1 MIKTQRFDAVTL
13 AACVLVFAMSS
24 RPIQAWDASFAAVA
38 EVIQTRCMS
47 CHDSETR
54 EGEIDL
60 TPLLQKNNSSYGKYT
75 NLWIKLENK
84 VTRGEMPPPDEDP
97 LKPSEKESIKN
108 WFQKSF
114 VLRKGKPH
122 IGRTP
127 LRRLTRY
134 EFENTL
140 EDVLSIKLKIPYRD
154 VITDRIDLSRIQSTV
169 PSDIPGPSGF
179 DNDAQRMQSLKP
191 PLKEIADAVHYALA
205 KFNSDAAAIQA
216 VLGRADL
223 PTNASEDEVK
233 QFISQLLLRA
243 YRGNQQR
250 VQDSVN
256 VFYDLYHK
264 HLRDSKDSSESL
276 RHVFEMILVSP
287 DFLYRFE
294 ESKDLDRPYPVTGLE
309 LATRLSYFLWS
320 TAPDSELLRLAQ
332 NGSLPQDDVLKS
344 QVARMLNSPKRIAL
358 SENFAGQWLGFDDL
372 LSNREYLSSE
382 RWNRETYDEVLF
394 FVDELI
400 KSDRSFLE
408 LIQSDWIYKKS
419 SARGYQKIDPES
431 VQNLYANIFASR
443 QSSNQDERTKYRGRF
458 VRISHAA
465 TTTQFLTMSEVQ
477 VFSNDINI
485 APNGKATQS
494 SNYTNS
500 PASKAIDGNHN
511 GSFATCSCTTE
522 QLGSWWELDLGKPA
536 DIDSIAVWN
545 RTDCC
550 PERLDNISIEILDEQ
565 RQVIV
570 TRTLKTSAVRNSLPE
585 GAVQPNTEPR
595 YDPPVLVK
603 TRDDREGGII
613 TSPAIMRLT
622 ASKDR
627 TSPIRRGAWVLST
640 IIGKDLEPPPDVP
653 SLKEARESLQVKENP
668 SVAEVIKQHISKSEC
683 IICHRAID
691 PLGLGLENFAPTG
704 EWRTLYPDQM
714 PVQSAGVMPNGKTFK
729 TPKEMKLLLLE
740 MYQDD
745 IANNFVGQMFAYALG
760 RKSEPFDRGS
770 LQQILRAVQE
780 DGYKI
785 NTVIEQIVLSR
796 QFRYRQDR

>member
-1 MIKTQRFDAVTL
+1 MIKTQRFHAVTR
-13 AACVLVFAMSS
+13 AACVLVFAVSS
-24 RPIQAWDASFAAVA
+24 RPTQAWDASFADVA

-54 EGEIDL
+54 AGEIDL

-75 NLWIKLENK
+75 KLWIKLENK
-84 VTRGEMPPPDEDP
+84 VARGEMPPPEEDP
-97 LKPSEKESIKN
+97 LKPSEIESIKN

-154 VITDRIDLSRIQSTV
+154 AITDRIDISQIESIV
-169 PSDIPGPSGF
+169 PSDIPGESGF
-179 DNDAQRMQSLKP
+179 DNDALHMEQLKP
-191 PLKEIADAVHYALA
+191 PLNDLANAVHYALA
-205 KFNSDAAAIQA
+205 EFSKDLIARKS
-216 VLGRADL
+216 VLGRADI
-223 PTNASEDEVK
+223 PPDAAAAEIQQV
-233 QFISQLLLRA
+233 ISKFLMRA
-243 YRGNQQR
+243 YRGSREQLDEYTDVYYNLYQKH
-250 VQDSVN
+250 VQI
-256 VFYDLYHK
+256 
-264 HLRDSKDSSESL
+264 SKDNNASL
-276 RHVFEMILVSP
+276 RYALEMILISP
-287 DFLYRFE
+287 EFLYRFE
-294 ESKDLDRPYPVTGLE
+294 ESKNLDAPYPVTGLE

-320 TAPDSELLRLAQ
+320 TTPDAELLQLGRD
-332 NGSLPQDDVLKS
+332 GSLLQDEVLKS

-358 SENFAGQWLGFDDL
+358 SENFAGQWLGFGDL

-408 LIQSDWIYKKS
+408 LIQSDWIYKRS

-443 QSSNQDERTKYRGRF
+443 ESSTQDK
-458 VRISHAA
+458 RI
-465 TTTQFLTMSEVQ
+465 
-477 VFSNDINI
+477 
-485 APNGKATQS
+485 
-494 SNYTNS
+494 
-500 PASKAIDGNHN
+500 
-511 GSFATCSCTTE
+511 
-522 QLGSWWELDLGKPA
+522 
-536 DIDSIAVWN
+536 
-545 RTDCC
+545 
-550 PERLDNISIEILDEQ
+550 
-565 RQVIV
+565 
-570 TRTLKTSAVRNSLPE
+570 
-585 GAVQPNTEPR
+585 R

-603 TRDDREGGII
+603 TQDDREGGII

-627 TSPIRRGAWVLST
+627 TSPIRRGVWVLST

-653 SLKEARESLQVKENP
+653 SIEEAREALQVKENP
-668 SVAEVIKQHISKSEC
+668 SVAELIKQHISKSEC
-683 IICHRAID
+683 IICHRSID

-704 EWRTLYPDQM
+704 EWRTLYPDQT

-729 TPKEMKLLLLE
+729 TPREMKLLLLE

-745 IANNFVGQMFAYALG
+745 IANNFVEQMFAYALG
-760 RKSEPFDRGS
+760 RKSEPFDRLA
-770 LQQILRAVQE
+770 LQRILGEVKQ

-785 NTVIEQIVLSR
+785 NTVIEQIVLSK
-796 QFRYRQDR
+796 QFRYRQDQ

>member
-1 MIKTQRFDAVTL
+1 VIKTQRFHAVTR
-13 AACVLVFAMSS
+13 AACVLVFAVSS
-24 RPIQAWDASFAAVA
+24 RPTQAWDASFADVA

-54 EGEIDL
+54 AGEIDL

-75 NLWIKLENK
+75 KLWIKLENK
-84 VTRGEMPPPDEDP
+84 VVRGEMPPPDEDP
-97 LKPSEKESIKN
+97 LKPSEIESIKN

-154 VITDRIDLSRIQSTV
+154 AITDRIDISQIESIV
-169 PSDIPGPSGF
+169 PSDIPGESGF
-179 DNDAQRMQSLKP
+179 DNDALHMEQLKP
-191 PLKEIADAVHYALA
+191 PLNDLANAVHYALA
-205 KFNSDAAAIQA
+205 EFSKDLIARKS
-216 VLGRADL
+216 VLGRADI
-223 PTNASEDEVK
+223 PPDAAAAEIQQV
-233 QFISQLLLRA
+233 ISKFLMRA
-243 YRGNQQR
+243 YRGSREQLDEYTDVYYNLYQKH
-250 VQDSVN
+250 VQI
-256 VFYDLYHK
+256 
-264 HLRDSKDSSESL
+264 SKDNNASL
-276 RHVFEMILVSP
+276 RYALEMILISP
-287 DFLYRFE
+287 EFLYRFE
-294 ESKDLDRPYPVTGLE
+294 ESKNLDAPYPVTGLE

-320 TAPDSELLRLAQ
+320 TTPDAELLQLGRD
-332 NGSLPQDDVLKS
+332 GSLLQDEVLKS

-358 SENFAGQWLGFDDL
+358 SENFAGQWLGFGDL

-408 LIQSDWIYKKS
+408 LIQSDWIYKRS

-443 QSSNQDERTKYRGRF
+443 ESSTQDK
-458 VRISHAA
+458 RI
-465 TTTQFLTMSEVQ
+465 
-477 VFSNDINI
+477 
-485 APNGKATQS
+485 
-494 SNYTNS
+494 
-500 PASKAIDGNHN
+500 
-511 GSFATCSCTTE
+511 
-522 QLGSWWELDLGKPA
+522 
-536 DIDSIAVWN
+536 
-545 RTDCC
+545 
-550 PERLDNISIEILDEQ
+550 
-565 RQVIV
+565 
-570 TRTLKTSAVRNSLPE
+570 
-585 GAVQPNTEPR
+585 R

-603 TRDDREGGII
+603 TQDDREGGII
-613 TSPAIMRLT
+613 TSSAIMRLT

-627 TSPIRRGAWVLST
+627 TSPIRRGVWVLST

-653 SLKEARESLQVKENP
+653 SIEEAREALQVKENP
-668 SVAEVIKQHISKSEC
+668 SVAELIKQHISKSEC
-683 IICHRAID
+683 IICHRSID

-704 EWRTLYPDQM
+704 EWRTLYPDQT

-729 TPKEMKLLLLE
+729 TPREMKLLLLE

-745 IANNFVGQMFAYALG
+745 IANNFVEQMFAYALG
-760 RKSEPFDRGS
+760 RKSEPFDR
-770 LQQILRAVQE
+770 LAIQRILGEVKQ

-785 NTVIEQIVLSR
+785 NTVIEQIVLSK
-796 QFRYRQDR
+796 QFRYRQDQ

>member
-1 MIKTQRFDAVTL
+1 MIKTQRFHAVTR
-13 AACVLVFAMSS
+13 AACVLVFAVSS
-24 RPIQAWDASFAAVA
+24 RPTQAWDASFADVA

-54 EGEIDL
+54 AGEIDL

-75 NLWIKLENK
+75 KLWIKLENK
-84 VTRGEMPPPDEDP
+84 VARGEMPPPEEDP
-97 LKPSEKESIKN
+97 LKPSEIESIKN

-154 VITDRIDLSRIQSTV
+154 AITDRIDISQIESIV
-169 PSDIPGPSGF
+169 PSDIPGESGF
-179 DNDAQRMQSLKP
+179 DNDALHMEQLKP
-191 PLKEIADAVHYALA
+191 PLNDLANAVHYALA
-205 KFNSDAAAIQA
+205 EFSKDLIARKS
-216 VLGRADL
+216 VLGRADI
-223 PTNASEDEVK
+223 PPDAAAAEIQQV
-233 QFISQLLLRA
+233 ISKFLMRA
-243 YRGNQQR
+243 YRGSREQLDEYTDVYYNLYQKH
-250 VQDSVN
+250 VQI
-256 VFYDLYHK
+256 
-264 HLRDSKDSSESL
+264 SKDNNASL
-276 RHVFEMILVSP
+276 RYALEMILISP
-287 DFLYRFE
+287 EFLYRFE
-294 ESKDLDRPYPVTGLE
+294 ESKNLDAPYPVTGLE

-320 TAPDSELLRLAQ
+320 TTPDAELLQLGRD
-332 NGSLPQDDVLKS
+332 GSLLQDEVLKS

-358 SENFAGQWLGFDDL
+358 SENFAGQWLGFGDL

-408 LIQSDWIYKKS
+408 LIQSDWIYKRS

-443 QSSNQDERTKYRGRF
+443 ESSTQDK
-458 VRISHAA
+458 RI
-465 TTTQFLTMSEVQ
+465 
-477 VFSNDINI
+477 
-485 APNGKATQS
+485 
-494 SNYTNS
+494 
-500 PASKAIDGNHN
+500 
-511 GSFATCSCTTE
+511 
-522 QLGSWWELDLGKPA
+522 
-536 DIDSIAVWN
+536 
-545 RTDCC
+545 
-550 PERLDNISIEILDEQ
+550 
-565 RQVIV
+565 
-570 TRTLKTSAVRNSLPE
+570 
-585 GAVQPNTEPR
+585 R

-603 TRDDREGGII
+603 TQDDREGGII

-627 TSPIRRGAWVLST
+627 TSPIRRGVWVLST

-653 SLKEARESLQVKENP
+653 SIEEAREALQVKENP
-668 SVAEVIKQHISKSEC
+668 SVAELIKQHISKSEC
-683 IICHRAID
+683 IICHRSID

-704 EWRTLYPDQM
+704 EWRTLYPDQT

-729 TPKEMKLLLLE
+729 TPREMKLLLLE

-745 IANNFVGQMFAYALG
+745 IANNFVEQMFAYALG
-760 RKSEPFDRGS
+760 RKSEPFDR
-770 LQQILRAVQE
+770 LAIQRILGEVKQ

-785 NTVIEQIVLSR
+785 NTVIEQIVLSK
-796 QFRYRQDR
+796 QFRYRQDQ

>member
-1 MIKTQRFDAVTL
+1 VIKTQRFHAVTR
-13 AACVLVFAMSS
+13 AACVLVFAVSS
-24 RPIQAWDASFAAVA
+24 RPTQAWDASFADVA

-54 EGEIDL
+54 AGEIDL

-75 NLWIKLENK
+75 KLWIKLENK
-84 VTRGEMPPPDEDP
+84 VVRGEMPPPDEDP
-97 LKPSEKESIKN
+97 LKPSEIESIKN

-154 VITDRIDLSRIQSTV
+154 AITDRIDISQIESIV
-169 PSDIPGPSGF
+169 PSDIPGESGF
-179 DNDAQRMQSLKP
+179 DNDALHMEQLKP
-191 PLKEIADAVHYALA
+191 PLNDLANAVHYALA
-205 KFNSDAAAIQA
+205 EFSKDLIARKS
-216 VLGRADL
+216 VLGRADI
-223 PTNASEDEVK
+223 PPDAAAAEIQQV
-233 QFISQLLLRA
+233 ISKFLMRA
-243 YRGNQQR
+243 YRGSREQLDEYTDVYYNLYQKH
-250 VQDSVN
+250 VQI
-256 VFYDLYHK
+256 
-264 HLRDSKDSSESL
+264 SKDNNASL
-276 RHVFEMILVSP
+276 RYALEMILISP
-287 DFLYRFE
+287 EFLYRFE
-294 ESKDLDRPYPVTGLE
+294 ESKNLDAPYPVTGLE

-320 TAPDSELLRLAQ
+320 TTPDAELLQLGRD
-332 NGSLPQDDVLKS
+332 GSLLQDEVLKS

-358 SENFAGQWLGFDDL
+358 SENFAGQWLGFGDL

-408 LIQSDWIYKKS
+408 LIQSDWIYKRS

-443 QSSNQDERTKYRGRF
+443 ESSTQDK
-458 VRISHAA
+458 RI
-465 TTTQFLTMSEVQ
+465 
-477 VFSNDINI
+477 
-485 APNGKATQS
+485 
-494 SNYTNS
+494 
-500 PASKAIDGNHN
+500 
-511 GSFATCSCTTE
+511 
-522 QLGSWWELDLGKPA
+522 
-536 DIDSIAVWN
+536 
-545 RTDCC
+545 
-550 PERLDNISIEILDEQ
+550 
-565 RQVIV
+565 
-570 TRTLKTSAVRNSLPE
+570 
-585 GAVQPNTEPR
+585 R

-603 TRDDREGGII
+603 TQDDREGGII

-627 TSPIRRGAWVLST
+627 TSPIRRGVWVLST

-653 SLKEARESLQVKENP
+653 SIEEAREALQVKENP
-668 SVAEVIKQHISKSEC
+668 SVAELIKQHISKSEC
-683 IICHRAID
+683 IICHRSID

-704 EWRTLYPDQM
+704 EWRTLYPDQT

-729 TPKEMKLLLLE
+729 TPREMKLLLLE

-745 IANNFVGQMFAYALG
+745 IANNFVEQMFAYALG
-760 RKSEPFDRGS
+760 RKSEPFDR
-770 LQQILRAVQE
+770 LAIQRILGEVKQ

-785 NTVIEQIVLSR
+785 NTVIEQIVLSK
-796 QFRYRQDR
+796 QFRYRQDQ

>member
-38 EVIQTRCMS
+38 EVIHTRCMS

-84 VTRGEMPPPDEDP
+84 VTRGEMPPPGEDP

-114 VLRKGKPH
+114 VLRKGKAH

-154 VITDRIDLSRIQSTV
+154 AITDRIDVSQIESIV
-169 PSDIPGPSGF
+169 PADIPGESGF
-179 DNDAQRMQSLKP
+179 DNDALYMEQLKP
-191 PLKEIADAVHYALA
+191 PLNDLANAVHYALSEFSKDSIA
-205 KFNSDAAAIQA
+205 RKA
-216 VLGRADL
+216 VLGRADI
-223 PTNASEDEVK
+223 PADASAVEI
-233 QFISQLLLRA
+233 QQIISKFLLRA
-243 YRGNQQR
+243 YRGKREQLQEYTKVYYN
-250 VQDSVN
+250 
-256 VFYDLYHK
+256 LYQK
-264 HLRDSKDSSESL
+264 HVEISKDCNVSL

-287 DFLYRFE
+287 EFLYRFE
-294 ESKDLDRPYPVTGLE
+294 ESKNLDTPYPVAGLE

-320 TAPDSELLRLAQ
+320 TAPDEELLRLGRD
-332 NGSLPQDDVLKS
+332 GSLLQDEVLRS
-344 QVARMLNSPKRIAL
+344 QVARMLNSRKRLAI

-400 KSDRSFLE
+400 KSDKSFLE
-408 LIQSDWIYKKS
+408 LIHSDWIYKRS
-419 SARGYQKIDPES
+419 SALSSSRHGYQVIDPET
-431 VQNLYANIFASR
+431 VQNLYADIFSSR
-443 QSSNQDERTKYRGRF
+443 QS
-458 VRISHAA
+458 
-465 TTTQFLTMSEVQ
+465 TTQ
-477 VFSNDINI
+477 N
-485 APNGKATQS
+485 
-494 SNYTNS
+494 
-500 PASKAIDGNHN
+500 
-511 GSFATCSCTTE
+511 
-522 QLGSWWELDLGKPA
+522 
-536 DIDSIAVWN
+536 
-545 RTDCC
+545 
-550 PERLDNISIEILDEQ
+550 ER
-565 RQVIV
+565 
-570 TRTLKTSAVRNSLPE
+570 A
-585 GAVQPNTEPR
+585 R

-603 TRDDREGGII
+603 TQNDREGGII

-627 TSPIRRGAWVLST
+627 TSPIRRGVWVLST
-640 IIGKDLEPPPDVP
+640 IIGQDLEPPPNVP
-653 SLKEARESLQVKENP
+653 SLEEARALQVKENP
-668 SVAEVIKQHISKSEC
+668 SVAELIKQHVSKSEC
-683 IICHRAID
+683 IICHKSID

-704 EWRTLYPDQM
+704 EWRTHYPDQT

-729 TPKEMKLLLLE
+729 TPREMKLLLLE
-740 MYQDD
+740 IYQDD
-745 IANNFVGQMFAYALG
+745 IASNFVEQMFAYALG
-760 RKSEPFDRGS
+760 RKSEPFDRVS

-785 NTVIEQIVLSR
+785 NTVIEQIVLSK

>member
-1 MIKTQRFDAVTL
+1 MIKTQRFHAVTR
-13 AACVLVFAMSS
+13 AACVLVFAVSS
-24 RPIQAWDASFAAVA
+24 RPTQAWDASFAAA
-38 EVIQTRCMS
+38 AKVIQTRCMS

-54 EGEIDL
+54 AGEIDL

-75 NLWIKLENK
+75 KLWIKLENK
-84 VTRGEMPPPDEDP
+84 VARGEMPPPEEDP
-97 LKPSEKESIKN
+97 LKPSEIESIKN

-154 VITDRIDLSRIQSTV
+154 AITDRIDISQIESIV
-169 PSDIPGPSGF
+169 PSDIPGESGF
-179 DNDAQRMQSLKP
+179 DNDALHMEQLKP
-191 PLKEIADAVHYALA
+191 PLNDLANAVHYALA
-205 KFNSDAAAIQA
+205 EFSKDLIARKS
-216 VLGRADL
+216 VLGRADI
-223 PTNASEDEVK
+223 PPDAAAAEIQQV
-233 QFISQLLLRA
+233 ISKFLMRA
-243 YRGNQQR
+243 YRGSREQLDEYTDVYYNLYQKH
-250 VQDSVN
+250 VQI
-256 VFYDLYHK
+256 
-264 HLRDSKDSSESL
+264 SKDNNASL
-276 RHVFEMILVSP
+276 RYALEMILISP
-287 DFLYRFE
+287 EFLYRFE
-294 ESKDLDRPYPVTGLE
+294 ESKNLDAPYPVTGLE

-320 TAPDSELLRLAQ
+320 TTPDAELLQLGRD
-332 NGSLPQDDVLKS
+332 GSLLQDEVLKS
-344 QVARMLNSPKRIAL
+344 QVARMLNSPKRLAL

-408 LIQSDWIYKKS
+408 LIQSDWIYKRS

-443 QSSNQDERTKYRGRF
+443 ESSTQDK
-458 VRISHAA
+458 RI
-465 TTTQFLTMSEVQ
+465 
-477 VFSNDINI
+477 
-485 APNGKATQS
+485 
-494 SNYTNS
+494 
-500 PASKAIDGNHN
+500 
-511 GSFATCSCTTE
+511 
-522 QLGSWWELDLGKPA
+522 
-536 DIDSIAVWN
+536 
-545 RTDCC
+545 
-550 PERLDNISIEILDEQ
+550 
-565 RQVIV
+565 
-570 TRTLKTSAVRNSLPE
+570 
-585 GAVQPNTEPR
+585 R

-603 TRDDREGGII
+603 TQDDREGGII

-627 TSPIRRGAWVLST
+627 TSPIRRGVWVLST

-653 SLKEARESLQVKENP
+653 SIEEAREALQVKENP
-668 SVAEVIKQHISKSEC
+668 SVAELIKQHISKSEC
-683 IICHRAID
+683 IICHRSID

-704 EWRTLYPDQM
+704 EWRTLYPDQT

-729 TPKEMKLLLLE
+729 TPREMKLLLLE

-745 IANNFVGQMFAYALG
+745 IANNFVEQMFAYALG
-760 RKSEPFDRGS
+760 RKSEPFDR
-770 LQQILRAVQE
+770 LAIQRILGEVKQ

-785 NTVIEQIVLSR
+785 NTVIEQIVLSK
-796 QFRYRQDR
+796 QFRYRQDQ

>member
-1 MIKTQRFDAVTL
+1 
-13 AACVLVFAMSS
+13 MSS
-24 RPIQAWDASFAAVA
+24 RPTQAWDASFADVA

-54 EGEIDL
+54 AGEIDL

-75 NLWIKLENK
+75 KLWIKLENK
-84 VTRGEMPPPDEDP
+84 VVRGEMPPPDEDP
-97 LKPSEKESIKN
+97 LKPSEIESIKN

-154 VITDRIDLSRIQSTV
+154 AITDRIDISQIESIV
-169 PSDIPGPSGF
+169 PSDIPGESGF
-179 DNDAQRMQSLKP
+179 DNDALHMEQLKP
-191 PLKEIADAVHYALA
+191 PLNDLANAVHYALA
-205 KFNSDAAAIQA
+205 EFSKDLIARKS
-216 VLGRADL
+216 VLGRADI
-223 PTNASEDEVK
+223 PPDAAAAEIQQV
-233 QFISQLLLRA
+233 ISKFLMRA
-243 YRGNQQR
+243 YRGSREQLDEYTDVYYNLYQKH
-250 VQDSVN
+250 VQI
-256 VFYDLYHK
+256 
-264 HLRDSKDSSESL
+264 SKDNNASL
-276 RHVFEMILVSP
+276 RYALEMILISP
-287 DFLYRFE
+287 EFLYRFE
-294 ESKDLDRPYPVTGLE
+294 ESKNLDAPYPVTGLE

-320 TAPDSELLRLAQ
+320 TTPDAELLQLGRD
-332 NGSLPQDDVLKS
+332 GSLLQDEVLKS

-358 SENFAGQWLGFDDL
+358 SENFAGQWLGFGDL

-408 LIQSDWIYKKS
+408 LIQSDWIYKRS

-443 QSSNQDERTKYRGRF
+443 ESSTQDK
-458 VRISHAA
+458 RI
-465 TTTQFLTMSEVQ
+465 
-477 VFSNDINI
+477 
-485 APNGKATQS
+485 
-494 SNYTNS
+494 
-500 PASKAIDGNHN
+500 
-511 GSFATCSCTTE
+511 
-522 QLGSWWELDLGKPA
+522 
-536 DIDSIAVWN
+536 
-545 RTDCC
+545 
-550 PERLDNISIEILDEQ
+550 
-565 RQVIV
+565 
-570 TRTLKTSAVRNSLPE
+570 
-585 GAVQPNTEPR
+585 R

-603 TRDDREGGII
+603 TQDDREGGII

-627 TSPIRRGAWVLST
+627 TSPIRRGVWVLST

-653 SLKEARESLQVKENP
+653 SIEEAREALQVKETP
-668 SVAEVIKQHISKSEC
+668 SVAELIKQHISKSEC
-683 IICHRAID
+683 IICHRSID

-704 EWRTLYPDQM
+704 EWRTLYPDQT

-729 TPKEMKLLLLE
+729 TPREMKLLLLE

-745 IANNFVGQMFAYALG
+745 IANNFVEQMFAYALG
-760 RKSEPFDRGS
+760 RKSEPFDR
-770 LQQILRAVQE
+770 LAIQRILGEVKQ

-785 NTVIEQIVLSR
+785 NTVIEQIVLSK
-796 QFRYRQDR
+796 QFRYRQDQ

>member
-1 MIKTQRFDAVTL
+1 VIKTQRFHAVTR
-13 AACVLVFAMSS
+13 AACVLVFAVSS
-24 RPIQAWDASFAAVA
+24 RPTQAWDASFADVA

-54 EGEIDL
+54 AGEIDL

-75 NLWIKLENK
+75 KLWIKLENK
-84 VTRGEMPPPDEDP
+84 VARGEMPPPEEDP
-97 LKPSEKESIKN
+97 LKPSEIESIKN

-154 VITDRIDLSRIQSTV
+154 AITDRIDISQIESIV
-169 PSDIPGPSGF
+169 PSDIPGESGF
-179 DNDAQRMQSLKP
+179 DNDALHMEQLKP
-191 PLKEIADAVHYALA
+191 PLNDLANAVHYALA
-205 KFNSDAAAIQA
+205 EFSKDLIARKS
-216 VLGRADL
+216 VLGRADI
-223 PTNASEDEVK
+223 PPDAAAAEIQQV
-233 QFISQLLLRA
+233 ISKFLMRA
-243 YRGNQQR
+243 YRGSREQLDEYTDVYYNLYQKH
-250 VQDSVN
+250 VQI
-256 VFYDLYHK
+256 
-264 HLRDSKDSSESL
+264 SKDNNASL
-276 RHVFEMILVSP
+276 RYALEMILISP
-287 DFLYRFE
+287 EFLYRFE
-294 ESKDLDRPYPVTGLE
+294 ESKNLDAPYPVTGLE

-320 TAPDSELLRLAQ
+320 TTPDAELLQLGRD
-332 NGSLPQDDVLKS
+332 GSLLQDEVLKS

-358 SENFAGQWLGFDDL
+358 SENFAGQWLGFGDL

-408 LIQSDWIYKKS
+408 LIQSDWIYKRS

-443 QSSNQDERTKYRGRF
+443 ESSTQDK
-458 VRISHAA
+458 RI
-465 TTTQFLTMSEVQ
+465 
-477 VFSNDINI
+477 
-485 APNGKATQS
+485 
-494 SNYTNS
+494 
-500 PASKAIDGNHN
+500 
-511 GSFATCSCTTE
+511 
-522 QLGSWWELDLGKPA
+522 
-536 DIDSIAVWN
+536 
-545 RTDCC
+545 
-550 PERLDNISIEILDEQ
+550 
-565 RQVIV
+565 
-570 TRTLKTSAVRNSLPE
+570 
-585 GAVQPNTEPR
+585 R

-603 TRDDREGGII
+603 TQDDREGGII

-627 TSPIRRGAWVLST
+627 TSPIRRGVWVLST

-653 SLKEARESLQVKENP
+653 SIEEAREALQVKENP
-668 SVAEVIKQHISKSEC
+668 SVAELIKQHISKSEC
-683 IICHRAID
+683 IICHRSID

-704 EWRTLYPDQM
+704 EWRTLYPDQT

-729 TPKEMKLLLLE
+729 TPREMKLLLLE

-745 IANNFVGQMFAYALG
+745 IANNFVEQMFAYALG
-760 RKSEPFDRGS
+760 RKSEPFDR
-770 LQQILRAVQE
+770 LAIQRILGEVKQ

-785 NTVIEQIVLSR
+785 NTVIEQIVLSK
-796 QFRYRQDR
+796 QFRYRQDQ

>member
-38 EVIQTRCMS
+38 EVIHTRCMS

-84 VTRGEMPPPDEDP
+84 VTRGEMPPPGEDP

-114 VLRKGKPH
+114 VLRKGKAH

-154 VITDRIDLSRIQSTV
+154 AITDRIDVSQIESIV
-169 PSDIPGPSGF
+169 PADIPGESGF
-179 DNDAQRMQSLKP
+179 DNDALYMEQLKP
-191 PLKEIADAVHYALA
+191 PLNDLANAVHYALSEFSKDSIA
-205 KFNSDAAAIQA
+205 RKA
-216 VLGRADL
+216 VLGRADI
-223 PTNASEDEVK
+223 PADASAVEI
-233 QFISQLLLRA
+233 QQIISKFLLRA
-243 YRGNQQR
+243 YRGKREQLQEYTKVYYN
-250 VQDSVN
+250 
-256 VFYDLYHK
+256 LYQK
-264 HLRDSKDSSESL
+264 HVEISKDCNVSL

-287 DFLYRFE
+287 EFLYRFE
-294 ESKDLDRPYPVTGLE
+294 ESKNLDTPYPVAGLE

-320 TAPDSELLRLAQ
+320 TAPDEELLRLGRD
-332 NGSLPQDDVLKS
+332 GSLLQDEVLRS
-344 QVARMLNSPKRIAL
+344 QVARMLNSRKRLAI

-400 KSDRSFLE
+400 KSDKSFLE
-408 LIQSDWIYKKS
+408 LIHSDWIYKRS
-419 SARGYQKIDPES
+419 SALSSDRHGYQVVDPETG
-431 VQNLYANIFASR
+431 QTLYADIFSSR
-443 QSSNQDERTKYRGRF
+443 QS
-458 VRISHAA
+458 
-465 TTTQFLTMSEVQ
+465 TTQ
-477 VFSNDINI
+477 N
-485 APNGKATQS
+485 
-494 SNYTNS
+494 
-500 PASKAIDGNHN
+500 
-511 GSFATCSCTTE
+511 
-522 QLGSWWELDLGKPA
+522 
-536 DIDSIAVWN
+536 
-545 RTDCC
+545 
-550 PERLDNISIEILDEQ
+550 ER
-565 RQVIV
+565 
-570 TRTLKTSAVRNSLPE
+570 A
-585 GAVQPNTEPR
+585 R

-603 TRDDREGGII
+603 TQNDREGGII

-627 TSPIRRGAWVLST
+627 TSPIRRGVWVLST
-640 IIGKDLEPPPDVP
+640 IIGQDLEPPPNVP
-653 SLKEARESLQVKENP
+653 SLEEARALQVKENP
-668 SVAEVIKQHISKSEC
+668 SVAELIKQHVSKSEC
-683 IICHRAID
+683 IICHKSID

-704 EWRTLYPDQM
+704 EWRTHYPDQT

-729 TPKEMKLLLLE
+729 TPREMKLLLLE
-740 MYQDD
+740 IYQDD
-745 IANNFVGQMFAYALG
+745 IASNFVEQMFAYALG
-760 RKSEPFDRGS
+760 RKSEPFDRVS

-785 NTVIEQIVLSR
+785 NTVIEQIVLSK

>member
-1 MIKTQRFDAVTL
+1 MIKTQRFHAVTR
-13 AACVLVFAMSS
+13 AACVLVFAVSS
-24 RPIQAWDASFAAVA
+24 RPTQAWDASFADVA

-54 EGEIDL
+54 AGEIDL

-75 NLWIKLENK
+75 KLWIKLENK
-84 VTRGEMPPPDEDP
+84 VVRGEMPPPDEDP
-97 LKPSEKESIKN
+97 LKPSEIESIKN

-154 VITDRIDLSRIQSTV
+154 AITDRIDISQIESIV
-169 PSDIPGPSGF
+169 PSDIPGESGF
-179 DNDAQRMQSLKP
+179 DNDALHMEQLKP
-191 PLKEIADAVHYALA
+191 PLNDLANAVHYALA
-205 KFNSDAAAIQA
+205 EFSKDLIARKS
-216 VLGRADL
+216 VLGRADI
-223 PTNASEDEVK
+223 PPDAAAAEIQQV
-233 QFISQLLLRA
+233 ISKFLMRA
-243 YRGNQQR
+243 YRGSREQLDEYTDVYYNLYQKH
-250 VQDSVN
+250 VQI
-256 VFYDLYHK
+256 
-264 HLRDSKDSSESL
+264 SKDNNASL
-276 RHVFEMILVSP
+276 RYALEMILISP
-287 DFLYRFE
+287 EFLYRFE
-294 ESKDLDRPYPVTGLE
+294 ESKNLDAPYPVTGLE

-320 TAPDSELLRLAQ
+320 TTPDAELLQLGRD
-332 NGSLPQDDVLKS
+332 GSLLQDEVLKS

-358 SENFAGQWLGFDDL
+358 SENFAGQWLGFGDL

-408 LIQSDWIYKKS
+408 LIQSDWIYKRS

-443 QSSNQDERTKYRGRF
+443 ESSTQDK
-458 VRISHAA
+458 RI
-465 TTTQFLTMSEVQ
+465 
-477 VFSNDINI
+477 
-485 APNGKATQS
+485 
-494 SNYTNS
+494 
-500 PASKAIDGNHN
+500 
-511 GSFATCSCTTE
+511 
-522 QLGSWWELDLGKPA
+522 
-536 DIDSIAVWN
+536 
-545 RTDCC
+545 
-550 PERLDNISIEILDEQ
+550 
-565 RQVIV
+565 
-570 TRTLKTSAVRNSLPE
+570 
-585 GAVQPNTEPR
+585 R

-603 TRDDREGGII
+603 TQDDREGGII

-627 TSPIRRGAWVLST
+627 TSPIRRGVWVLST

-653 SLKEARESLQVKENP
+653 SIEEAREALQVKENP
-668 SVAEVIKQHISKSEC
+668 SVAELIKQHISKSEC
-683 IICHRAID
+683 IICHRSID

-704 EWRTLYPDQM
+704 EWRTLYPDQT

-729 TPKEMKLLLLE
+729 TPREMKLLLLE

-745 IANNFVGQMFAYALG
+745 IANNFVEQMFAYALG
-760 RKSEPFDRGS
+760 RKSEPFDR
-770 LQQILRAVQE
+770 LAIQRILGEVKQ

-785 NTVIEQIVLSR
+785 NTVIEQIVLSK
-796 QFRYRQDR
+796 QFRYRQDQ

>member
-1 MIKTQRFDAVTL
+1 VIKTQRFYAVTL
-13 AACVLVFAMSS
+13 AACVLVFAVSS
-24 RPIQAWDASFAAVA
+24 RPTQAWDASFADVA

-54 EGEIDL
+54 AGEIDL

-75 NLWIKLENK
+75 KLWIKLENK
-84 VTRGEMPPPDEDP
+84 VARGEMPPPEEDP
-97 LKPSEKESIKN
+97 LKPSEIESIKN
-108 WFQKSF
+108 WFQESF
-114 VLRKGKPH
+114 ILRKGKPH

-154 VITDRIDLSRIQSTV
+154 SITDRIDVSQIESIV
-169 PSDIPGPSGF
+169 PSDIPGESGF
-179 DNDAQRMQSLKP
+179 DNDALHMEQLKP
-191 PLKEIADAVHYALA
+191 PLNDLANAVHYALSQFSKDPIA
-205 KFNSDAAAIQA
+205 RKV
-216 VLGRADL
+216 VLGRADI
-223 PTNASEDEVK
+223 PPDAAATEIQQV
-233 QFISQLLLRA
+233 ISKFLMRA
-243 YRGNQQR
+243 YRGSHEQLEESTDVYYNLYQKH
-250 VQDSVN
+250 VQI
-256 VFYDLYHK
+256 
-264 HLRDSKDSSESL
+264 SKDNNASL
-276 RHVFEMILVSP
+276 RYALEMILISP
-287 DFLYRFE
+287 EFLYRFE
-294 ESKDLDRPYPVTGLE
+294 ESKNLDAPYPVTGLE

-320 TAPDSELLRLAQ
+320 TTPDAELLQLGRD
-332 NGSLPQDDVLKS
+332 GSLLQTEVLKS

-408 LIQSDWIYKKS
+408 LIQSDWIYKRS

-431 VQNLYANIFASR
+431 AQNLYANIFASR
-443 QSSNQDERTKYRGRF
+443 ESSTQDER
-458 VRISHAA
+458 I
-465 TTTQFLTMSEVQ
+465 
-477 VFSNDINI
+477 
-485 APNGKATQS
+485 
-494 SNYTNS
+494 
-500 PASKAIDGNHN
+500 
-511 GSFATCSCTTE
+511 
-522 QLGSWWELDLGKPA
+522 
-536 DIDSIAVWN
+536 
-545 RTDCC
+545 
-550 PERLDNISIEILDEQ
+550 
-565 RQVIV
+565 
-570 TRTLKTSAVRNSLPE
+570 
-585 GAVQPNTEPR
+585 R

-603 TRDDREGGII
+603 THDDREGGII

-627 TSPIRRGAWVLST
+627 TSPIRRGVWVLST

-653 SLKEARESLQVKENP
+653 SIEEAREALQVKENP
-668 SVAEVIKQHISKSEC
+668 TVAEVIKQHISKSEC
-683 IICHRAID
+683 IICHRSID

-704 EWRTLYPDQM
+704 EWRTLYPDQT

-729 TPKEMKLLLLE
+729 TPREMKLLLLE

-745 IANNFVGQMFAYALG
+745 IANNFVQQMFAYAVG
-760 RKSEPFDRGS
+760 RKSEPFDRLA
-770 LQQILRAVQE
+770 LQRILGEVKQ

-785 NTVIEQIVLSR
+785 NTVIEQIVLSK

>member
-1 MIKTQRFDAVTL
+1 
-13 AACVLVFAMSS
+13 MSS
-24 RPIQAWDASFAAVA
+24 RPTQAWDASFADVA

-54 EGEIDL
+54 AGEIDL

-75 NLWIKLENK
+75 KLWIKLENK
-84 VTRGEMPPPDEDP
+84 VARGEMPPPEEDP
-97 LKPSEKESIKN
+97 LKPSEIESIKN

-154 VITDRIDLSRIQSTV
+154 AITDRIDVSQIESIV
-169 PSDIPGPSGF
+169 PSDIPGESGF
-179 DNDAQRMQSLKP
+179 DNDALHMEQLKP
-191 PLKEIADAVHYALA
+191 PLNDLANAVHYALA
-205 KFNSDAAAIQA
+205 EFSKDLIARKS
-216 VLGRADL
+216 VLGRADI
-223 PTNASEDEVK
+223 PPDAAAAEIQQV
-233 QFISQLLLRA
+233 ISKFLMRA
-243 YRGNQQR
+243 YRGSREQLDEYTDVYYNLYQKH
-250 VQDSVN
+250 VQI
-256 VFYDLYHK
+256 
-264 HLRDSKDSSESL
+264 SKDNNASL
-276 RHVFEMILVSP
+276 RYALEMILISP
-287 DFLYRFE
+287 EFLYRFE
-294 ESKDLDRPYPVTGLE
+294 ESKNLDAPYPVTGLE

-320 TAPDSELLRLAQ
+320 TTPDAELLQLGRD
-332 NGSLPQDDVLKS
+332 GSLLQDEVLKS

-358 SENFAGQWLGFDDL
+358 SENFAGQWLGFGDL

-408 LIQSDWIYKKS
+408 LIQSDWIYKRS

-443 QSSNQDERTKYRGRF
+443 ESSTQDK
-458 VRISHAA
+458 RI
-465 TTTQFLTMSEVQ
+465 
-477 VFSNDINI
+477 
-485 APNGKATQS
+485 
-494 SNYTNS
+494 
-500 PASKAIDGNHN
+500 
-511 GSFATCSCTTE
+511 
-522 QLGSWWELDLGKPA
+522 
-536 DIDSIAVWN
+536 
-545 RTDCC
+545 
-550 PERLDNISIEILDEQ
+550 
-565 RQVIV
+565 
-570 TRTLKTSAVRNSLPE
+570 
-585 GAVQPNTEPR
+585 R

-603 TRDDREGGII
+603 TQDDREGGII

-627 TSPIRRGAWVLST
+627 TSPIRRGVWVLST

-653 SLKEARESLQVKENP
+653 SIEEAREALQVKENP
-668 SVAEVIKQHISKSEC
+668 SVAELIKQHISKSEC
-683 IICHRAID
+683 IICHRSID

-704 EWRTLYPDQM
+704 EWRTLYPDQT

-729 TPKEMKLLLLE
+729 TPREMKLLLLE

-745 IANNFVGQMFAYALG
+745 IANNFVEQMFAYALG
-760 RKSEPFDRGS
+760 RKSEPFDR
-770 LQQILRAVQE
+770 LAIQRILGEVKQ

-785 NTVIEQIVLSR
+785 NTVIEQIVLSK
-796 QFRYRQDR
+796 QFRYRQDQ

>member
-1 MIKTQRFDAVTL
+1 MIKTQRFHAVTR
-13 AACVLVFAMSS
+13 AACVLVFAVSS
-24 RPIQAWDASFAAVA
+24 RPTQAWDASFADVA

-54 EGEIDL
+54 AGEIDL

-75 NLWIKLENK
+75 KLWIKLENK
-84 VTRGEMPPPDEDP
+84 VARGEMPPPEEDP
-97 LKPSEKESIKN
+97 LKPSEIESIKN

-154 VITDRIDLSRIQSTV
+154 AITDRIDVSQIESIV
-169 PSDIPGPSGF
+169 PSDIPGESGF
-179 DNDAQRMQSLKP
+179 DNDALHMEQLKP
-191 PLKEIADAVHYALA
+191 PLNDLANAVHYALA
-205 KFNSDAAAIQA
+205 EFSKDLIARKS
-216 VLGRADL
+216 VLGRADI
-223 PTNASEDEVK
+223 PPDAAAAEIQQV
-233 QFISQLLLRA
+233 ISKFLMRA
-243 YRGNQQR
+243 YRGSREQLDEYTDVYYNLYQKH
-250 VQDSVN
+250 VQI
-256 VFYDLYHK
+256 
-264 HLRDSKDSSESL
+264 SKDNNASL
-276 RHVFEMILVSP
+276 RYALEMILISP
-287 DFLYRFE
+287 EFLYRFE
-294 ESKDLDRPYPVTGLE
+294 ESKNLDAPYPVTGLE

-320 TAPDSELLRLAQ
+320 TTPDAELLQLGRD
-332 NGSLPQDDVLKS
+332 GSLLQDEVLKS

-358 SENFAGQWLGFDDL
+358 SENFAGQWLGFGDL

-408 LIQSDWIYKKS
+408 LIQSDWIYKRS

-443 QSSNQDERTKYRGRF
+443 ESSTQDK
-458 VRISHAA
+458 RI
-465 TTTQFLTMSEVQ
+465 
-477 VFSNDINI
+477 
-485 APNGKATQS
+485 
-494 SNYTNS
+494 
-500 PASKAIDGNHN
+500 
-511 GSFATCSCTTE
+511 
-522 QLGSWWELDLGKPA
+522 
-536 DIDSIAVWN
+536 
-545 RTDCC
+545 
-550 PERLDNISIEILDEQ
+550 
-565 RQVIV
+565 
-570 TRTLKTSAVRNSLPE
+570 
-585 GAVQPNTEPR
+585 R

-603 TRDDREGGII
+603 TQDDREGGII

-627 TSPIRRGAWVLST
+627 TSPIRRGVWVLST

-653 SLKEARESLQVKENP
+653 SIEEAREALQVKENP
-668 SVAEVIKQHISKSEC
+668 SVAELIKQHISKSEC
-683 IICHRAID
+683 IICHRSID

-704 EWRTLYPDQM
+704 EWRTLYPDQT

-729 TPKEMKLLLLE
+729 TPREMKLLLLE

-745 IANNFVGQMFAYALG
+745 IANNFVEQMFAYALG
-760 RKSEPFDRGS
+760 RKSEPFDR
-770 LQQILRAVQE
+770 LAIQRILGEVKQ

-785 NTVIEQIVLSR
+785 NTVIEQIVLSK
-796 QFRYRQDR
+796 QFRYRQDQ

>member
-1 MIKTQRFDAVTL
+1 MIKTQRFHAVTL
-13 AACVLVFAMSS
+13 AACVLVFAVSS
-24 RPIQAWDASFAAVA
+24 RPTQAWDASFADVA

-54 EGEIDL
+54 AGEIDL

-75 NLWIKLENK
+75 KLWIKLENK
-84 VTRGEMPPPDEDP
+84 VARGEMPPPEEDP
-97 LKPSEKESIKN
+97 LKPSEIESIKN

-154 VITDRIDLSRIQSTV
+154 AITDRIDISQIESIV
-169 PSDIPGPSGF
+169 PSDIPGESGF
-179 DNDAQRMQSLKP
+179 DNDALHMEQLKP
-191 PLKEIADAVHYALA
+191 PLNDLANAVHYALA
-205 KFNSDAAAIQA
+205 EFSKDLIARKS
-216 VLGRADL
+216 VLGRADI
-223 PTNASEDEVK
+223 PPDAAAAEIQQV
-233 QFISQLLLRA
+233 ISKFLMRA
-243 YRGNQQR
+243 YRGSREQLDEYTDVYYNLYQKH
-250 VQDSVN
+250 VQI
-256 VFYDLYHK
+256 
-264 HLRDSKDSSESL
+264 SKDNNASL
-276 RHVFEMILVSP
+276 RYALEMILISP
-287 DFLYRFE
+287 EFLYRFE
-294 ESKDLDRPYPVTGLE
+294 ESKNLDAPYPVTGLE

-320 TAPDSELLRLAQ
+320 TTPDAELLQLGRD
-332 NGSLPQDDVLKS
+332 GSLLQDEVLKS

-358 SENFAGQWLGFDDL
+358 SENFAGQWLGFGDL

-408 LIQSDWIYKKS
+408 LIQSDWIYKRS

-443 QSSNQDERTKYRGRF
+443 ESSTQDK
-458 VRISHAA
+458 RI
-465 TTTQFLTMSEVQ
+465 
-477 VFSNDINI
+477 
-485 APNGKATQS
+485 
-494 SNYTNS
+494 
-500 PASKAIDGNHN
+500 
-511 GSFATCSCTTE
+511 
-522 QLGSWWELDLGKPA
+522 
-536 DIDSIAVWN
+536 
-545 RTDCC
+545 
-550 PERLDNISIEILDEQ
+550 
-565 RQVIV
+565 
-570 TRTLKTSAVRNSLPE
+570 
-585 GAVQPNTEPR
+585 R

-603 TRDDREGGII
+603 TQDDREGGII

-627 TSPIRRGAWVLST
+627 TSPIRRGVWVLST

-653 SLKEARESLQVKENP
+653 SIEEARETLQVKENP
-668 SVAEVIKQHISKSEC
+668 TVAEVIKQHISKSEC
-683 IICHRAID
+683 IICHRSID

-704 EWRTLYPDQM
+704 EWRTLYPDQT

-729 TPKEMKLLLLE
+729 TPREMKLLLLE

-745 IANNFVGQMFAYALG
+745 IANNFVEQMFAYALG
-760 RKSEPFDRGS
+760 RKSEPFDR
-770 LQQILRAVQE
+770 LAIQRILGEVKQ

-785 NTVIEQIVLSR
+785 NTVIEQIVLSK
-796 QFRYRQDR
+796 QFRYRQDQ

>member
-1 MIKTQRFDAVTL
+1 MIKTQRFHAVTR
-13 AACVLVFAMSS
+13 AACVLVFAVSS
-24 RPIQAWDASFAAVA
+24 RPTQAWDASFADVA

-54 EGEIDL
+54 AGEIDL

-75 NLWIKLENK
+75 KLWIKLENK
-84 VTRGEMPPPDEDP
+84 VVRGEMPPPDEDP
-97 LKPSEKESIKN
+97 LKPSEIESIKN

-154 VITDRIDLSRIQSTV
+154 AITDRIDISQIESIV
-169 PSDIPGPSGF
+169 PSDIPGESGF
-179 DNDAQRMQSLKP
+179 DNDALHMEQLKP
-191 PLKEIADAVHYALA
+191 PLNDLANAVHYALA
-205 KFNSDAAAIQA
+205 EFSKDLIARKS
-216 VLGRADL
+216 VLGRADI
-223 PTNASEDEVK
+223 PPDAAAAEIQQV
-233 QFISQLLLRA
+233 ISKFLMRA
-243 YRGNQQR
+243 YRGSREQLDEYTDVYYNLYQKH
-250 VQDSVN
+250 VQI
-256 VFYDLYHK
+256 
-264 HLRDSKDSSESL
+264 SKDNNASL
-276 RHVFEMILVSP
+276 RYALEMILISP
-287 DFLYRFE
+287 EFLYRFE
-294 ESKDLDRPYPVTGLE
+294 ESKNLDAPYPVTGLE

-320 TAPDSELLRLAQ
+320 TTPDAELLQLGRD
-332 NGSLPQDDVLKS
+332 GSLLQDDVLKS

-358 SENFAGQWLGFDDL
+358 SENFAGQWLGFGDL

-408 LIQSDWIYKKS
+408 LIQSDWIYKRS

-443 QSSNQDERTKYRGRF
+443 ESSTQDK
-458 VRISHAA
+458 RI
-465 TTTQFLTMSEVQ
+465 
-477 VFSNDINI
+477 
-485 APNGKATQS
+485 
-494 SNYTNS
+494 
-500 PASKAIDGNHN
+500 
-511 GSFATCSCTTE
+511 
-522 QLGSWWELDLGKPA
+522 
-536 DIDSIAVWN
+536 
-545 RTDCC
+545 
-550 PERLDNISIEILDEQ
+550 
-565 RQVIV
+565 
-570 TRTLKTSAVRNSLPE
+570 
-585 GAVQPNTEPR
+585 R

-603 TRDDREGGII
+603 TQDDREGGII

-627 TSPIRRGAWVLST
+627 TSPIRRGVWVLST

-653 SLKEARESLQVKENP
+653 SIEEAREALQVKENP
-668 SVAEVIKQHISKSEC
+668 SVAELIKQHISKSEC
-683 IICHRAID
+683 IICHRSID

-704 EWRTLYPDQM
+704 EWRTLYPDQT

-729 TPKEMKLLLLE
+729 TPREMKLLLLE

-745 IANNFVGQMFAYALG
+745 IANNFVEQMFAYALG
-760 RKSEPFDRGS
+760 RKSEPFDR
-770 LQQILRAVQE
+770 LAIQRILGEVKQ

-785 NTVIEQIVLSR
+785 NTVIEQIVLSK
-796 QFRYRQDR
+796 QFRYRQDQ

>member
-1 MIKTQRFDAVTL
+1 MIKTQRFHAVTL
-13 AACVLVFAMSS
+13 AACVLVFAVSS
-24 RPIQAWDASFAAVA
+24 RPTQAWDASFADVA

-54 EGEIDL
+54 AGEIDL

-75 NLWIKLENK
+75 KLWIKLENK
-84 VTRGEMPPPDEDP
+84 VARGEMPPPEEDP
-97 LKPSEKESIKN
+97 LKPSEIESIKN

-154 VITDRIDLSRIQSTV
+154 AITDRIDISQIESIV
-169 PSDIPGPSGF
+169 PSDIPGESGF
-179 DNDAQRMQSLKP
+179 DNDALHMEQLKP
-191 PLKEIADAVHYALA
+191 PLNDLANAVHYALA
-205 KFNSDAAAIQA
+205 EFSKDLIARKS
-216 VLGRADL
+216 VLGRADI
-223 PTNASEDEVK
+223 PPDAAAAEIQQV
-233 QFISQLLLRA
+233 ISKFLMRA
-243 YRGNQQR
+243 YRGSREQLDEYTDVYYNLYQKH
-250 VQDSVN
+250 VQI
-256 VFYDLYHK
+256 
-264 HLRDSKDSSESL
+264 SKDNNASL
-276 RHVFEMILVSP
+276 RYALEMILISP
-287 DFLYRFE
+287 EFLYRFE
-294 ESKDLDRPYPVTGLE
+294 ESKNLDAPYPVTGLE

-320 TAPDSELLRLAQ
+320 TTPDAELLQLGRD
-332 NGSLPQDDVLKS
+332 GSLLQDEVLKS

-358 SENFAGQWLGFDDL
+358 SENFAGQWLGFGDL

-408 LIQSDWIYKKS
+408 LIQSDWIYKRS

-443 QSSNQDERTKYRGRF
+443 ESSTQDK
-458 VRISHAA
+458 RI
-465 TTTQFLTMSEVQ
+465 
-477 VFSNDINI
+477 
-485 APNGKATQS
+485 
-494 SNYTNS
+494 
-500 PASKAIDGNHN
+500 
-511 GSFATCSCTTE
+511 
-522 QLGSWWELDLGKPA
+522 
-536 DIDSIAVWN
+536 
-545 RTDCC
+545 
-550 PERLDNISIEILDEQ
+550 
-565 RQVIV
+565 
-570 TRTLKTSAVRNSLPE
+570 
-585 GAVQPNTEPR
+585 R

-603 TRDDREGGII
+603 TQDDREGGII

-627 TSPIRRGAWVLST
+627 TSPIRRGVWVLST

-653 SLKEARESLQVKENP
+653 SIEEAREALQVKENP
-668 SVAEVIKQHISKSEC
+668 SVAELIKQHISKSEC
-683 IICHRAID
+683 IICHRSID

-704 EWRTLYPDQM
+704 EWRTLYPDQT

-729 TPKEMKLLLLE
+729 TPREMKLLLLE

-745 IANNFVGQMFAYALG
+745 IANNFVEQMFAYALG
-760 RKSEPFDRGS
+760 RKSEPFDR
-770 LQQILRAVQE
+770 LAIQRILGEVKQ

-785 NTVIEQIVLSR
+785 NTVIEQIVLSK
-796 QFRYRQDR
+796 QFRYRQDQ

>member
-1 MIKTQRFDAVTL
+1 MIKTQRFHAVTR
-13 AACVLVFAMSS
+13 AACVLVFAVSS
-24 RPIQAWDASFAAVA
+24 RPTQAWDASFADVA

-54 EGEIDL
+54 AGEIDL

-75 NLWIKLENK
+75 KLWIKLENK
-84 VTRGEMPPPDEDP
+84 VARGEMPPPEEDP
-97 LKPSEKESIKN
+97 LKPSEIESIKN

-154 VITDRIDLSRIQSTV
+154 AITDRIDVSQIESIV
-169 PSDIPGPSGF
+169 PSDIPGESGF
-179 DNDAQRMQSLKP
+179 DNDALHMEQLKP
-191 PLKEIADAVHYALA
+191 PLNDLANAVHYALA
-205 KFNSDAAAIQA
+205 EFSKDLIARKS
-216 VLGRADL
+216 VLGRADI
-223 PTNASEDEVK
+223 PPDAAAAEIQQV
-233 QFISQLLLRA
+233 ISKFLMRA
-243 YRGNQQR
+243 YRGSREQLDEYTDVYYNLYQKH
-250 VQDSVN
+250 VQI
-256 VFYDLYHK
+256 
-264 HLRDSKDSSESL
+264 SKDNNASL
-276 RHVFEMILVSP
+276 RYALEMILISP
-287 DFLYRFE
+287 EFLYRFE
-294 ESKDLDRPYPVTGLE
+294 ESKNLDAPYPVTGLE

-320 TAPDSELLRLAQ
+320 TTPDAELLQLGRD
-332 NGSLPQDDVLKS
+332 GSLLQDEVLKS

-358 SENFAGQWLGFDDL
+358 SENFAGQWLGFGDL

-408 LIQSDWIYKKS
+408 LIQSDWIYKRS

-443 QSSNQDERTKYRGRF
+443 ESSTQDK
-458 VRISHAA
+458 RI
-465 TTTQFLTMSEVQ
+465 
-477 VFSNDINI
+477 
-485 APNGKATQS
+485 
-494 SNYTNS
+494 
-500 PASKAIDGNHN
+500 
-511 GSFATCSCTTE
+511 
-522 QLGSWWELDLGKPA
+522 
-536 DIDSIAVWN
+536 
-545 RTDCC
+545 
-550 PERLDNISIEILDEQ
+550 
-565 RQVIV
+565 
-570 TRTLKTSAVRNSLPE
+570 
-585 GAVQPNTEPR
+585 R

-603 TRDDREGGII
+603 TQDDREGGII
-613 TSPAIMRLT
+613 TSSAIMRLT

-627 TSPIRRGAWVLST
+627 TSPIRRGVWVLST

-653 SLKEARESLQVKENP
+653 SIEEAREALQVKENP
-668 SVAEVIKQHISKSEC
+668 SVAELIKQHISKSEC
-683 IICHRAID
+683 IICHRSID

-704 EWRTLYPDQM
+704 EWRTLYPDQT

-729 TPKEMKLLLLE
+729 TPREMKLLLLE

-745 IANNFVGQMFAYALG
+745 IANNFVEQMFAYALG
-760 RKSEPFDRGS
+760 RKSEPFDR
-770 LQQILRAVQE
+770 LAIQRILGEVKQ

-785 NTVIEQIVLSR
+785 NTVIEQIVLSK
-796 QFRYRQDR
+796 QFRYRQDQ